1 MNREEMIIYWRDAA
15 EKAEAKVI
23 EQREEMSR
31 LNKRIQD
38 LQDYLEITKEQGRK
52 NYSELCRLQD
62 ELEKRGSK

>member
-23 EQREEMSR
+23 EQREKLSELQQALSDQGAR
-31 LNKRIQD
+31 LRELRENQHKNN
-38 LQDYLEITKEQGRK
+38 LEI
-52 NYSELCRLQD
+52 CRLRS